1 MHKLDEVLTRDPKPV
16 VLWSDGCGNQN
27 RNCIFANALLNLAV
41 EKNVQIEQKFLLK
54 GHTQMECDSVHSNIE
69 ENLKNKEIYLPS
81 QYYSITKEAR
91 VKLFPY
97 RSHYLTHSFFRNCSK
112 PETMVYSSI
121 RPGRVAGDATVHDLK
136 AICINLTEELRQR
149 STSQKATKNFQGD
162 PRRM

>member
-1 MHKLDEVLTRDPKPV
+1 
-16 VLWSDGCGNQN
+16 
-27 RNCIFANALLNLAV
+27 
-41 EKNVQIEQKFLLK
+41 
-54 GHTQMECDSVHSNIE
+54 MECDSVHLNIE

-97 RSHYLTHSFFRNCSK
+97 RSHYLTHSFFRNYSK

-121 RPGRVAGDATVHDLK
+121 RPGHVAGDATVHDLK